1 VLWLRAEREMEGRE
15 ATDPSLKRRDF
26 AHVRRTLLFLFL
38 FAPVFFLPSICS
50 VSSSLC
56 VRTLWRKTNQ
66 ESLQRNFRVDEAQT
80 YTQISDTFASRRV
93 VSSQC

>member
-38 FAPVFFLPSICS
+38 FAPVFSLPSICF
-50 VSSSLC
+50 VSSSL
-56 VRTLWRKTNQ
+56 RSYPLEEDKPRIATTKL
-66 ESLQRNFRVDEAQT
+66 SG
-80 YTQISDTFASRRV
+80 
-93 VSSQC
+93 